1 MSNKNTSASLVVM
14 VITLVVTLLASCTLT
29 GHTDVYRVP
38 SQLEGSLSIYQQ
50 DIYFLQHEL
59 PARHQRIYHTTTRE
73 EYLSAVTELFTNAPS
88 MDECA
93 IEVGIRRVV
102 ALVGDA
108 HTSYSTPMRRAVA
121 LNIVW
126 LDEGEDRIYVTAALD
141 GDLVRS
147 DGEPALCEL
156 TAIEGI
162 PIFGEGDTLLSRIIP
177 TVSHEE
183 GNLYQVKNQLSYLL
197 LDPRYLYGLGILDS
211 AEGPVEMTFSIDG
224 GAAFTREVEVIDT
237 STFRDQPW
245 KLYYT
250 DEDYQ
255 SRDRSVLPFYL
266 REAAKTYESSFD
278 SDSGVLHL
286 LYNACR
292 EDPDQGFSAF
302 VDEAFEEVS
311 GELKAVLVDL
321 RNNSG
326 GNSLLIRPLYRK
338 LDGLNESVELYTAI
352 SPATFS
358 SALMN
363 AIELDGRYER
373 MQLIGRP
380 TGGKPNHYGEVRSLR
395 LPSGNYI
402 NYSTG
407 YFTNDPTNDLPYL
420 EPEVL
425 IPLGA
430 GDYFDAVTE
439 PASVGVDPVFTYVV
453 ERVSE

>member
-1 MSNKNTSASLVVM
+1 MSNKNTSLSLVFM
-14 VITLVVTLLASCTLT
+14 VITLVVTLLVSCTLT
-29 GHTDVYRVP
+29 GGSEVYRVP
-38 SQLEGSLSIYQQ
+38 SQLEGSLSVYQQ

-59 PARHQRIYHTTTRE
+59 PARHQRIYHNTTRE
-73 EYLSAVTELFTNAPS
+73 EYLSAVTELFMNAPS
-88 MDECA
+88 MDECE
-93 IEVGIRRVV
+93 IEVGIRKAV

-108 HTSYSTPMRRAVA
+108 HTSYSTPMLKALA

-126 LDEGEDRIYVTAALD
+126 LDEGEDRIYVTASLD
-141 GDLVRS
+141 GELVRS
-147 DGEPALCEL
+147 EGEPAFCEL

-162 PIFGEGDTLLSRIIP
+162 PIFGEGDTLLSRIVP

-197 LDPRYLYGLGILDS
+197 LDPRFLYGLGIIDS
-211 AEGPVEMTFSIDG
+211 AEGPVEMSFSIDG
-224 GAAFTREVEVIDT
+224 GAAVTRDIEIIDT
-237 STFRDQPW
+237 ATFRDQPW

-250 DEDYQ
+250 DADYEM
-255 SRDRSVLPFYL
+255 RDRSVLPFYL
-266 REAAKTYESSFD
+266 REAAKSYESSYD
-278 SDSGVLHL
+278 SESGVLHL

-292 EDPDQGFSAF
+292 QDPDTEFSAF

-338 LDGLNESVELYTAI
+338 LDGLADSVELYTAI

-373 MQLIGRP
+373 MKLIGRP

-402 NYSTG
+402 NYSTA
-407 YFTNDPTNDLPYL
+407 YFNNDPANEQPCL
-420 EPEVL
+420 EPEVA
-425 IPLGA
+425 IPLGPE
-430 GDYFDAVTE
+430 DYFATDSS
-439 PASVGVDPVFTYVV
+439 PASVGVDPVFAYVV
-453 ERVSE
+453 EQVSE